1 MEHDPD
7 SLQELLDRGLKVVP
21 VTIWGGE
28 VVIGFNPKELSR
40 VFGLDVQVSRVDL
53 PTMVEKYQTVL
64 AAAGS
69 AIGQLPLKYMDWEC
83 PERKRKLGQFT
94 FHLFDRPDRALNAYK
109 VGVYSSEDRGRNMHD
124 VIGDVGFKEIVE
136 YGEDVLNRV
145 KASLTGED
153 PLDLEKPLDT
163 YMGSKT
169 AGELMDLA
177 LGHSVHHL
185 KQLYEYMSINGLT
198 PVNPLGEED
207 FDGVAV
213 PTELF

>member
-1 MEHDPD
+1 MEHDPK

-21 VTIWGGE
+21 VTIWGDE
-28 VVIGFNPKELSR
+28 VIIGFNPNELSR
-40 VFGLDVQVSRVDL
+40 VFGIDAHVSRADL

-64 AAAGS
+64 VAAGS
-69 AIGQLPLKYMDWEC
+69 AIGQLPLEYMDWEC

-109 VGVYSSEDRGRNMHD
+109 VGVYTSGDRGRNMLD
-124 VIGDVGFKEIVE
+124 VIGSVGFKEIVD
-136 YGEDVLNRV
+136 YGRDVLNRV
-145 KASLTGED
+145 NAALTGED

-185 KQLYEYMSINGLT
+185 KQIYEYMSINGLD
-198 PVNPLGEED
+198 PADPLGADD
-207 FDGVAV
+207 FNGVAV

>member
-1 MEHDPD
+1 MEHDPE

-21 VTIWGGE
+21 VTIWGDE
-28 VVIGFNPKELSR
+28 VVIGFNPNELSR
-40 VFGLDVQVSRVDL
+40 VFGIDAHVSRADL

-64 AAAGS
+64 VAAGS
-69 AIGQLPLKYMDWEC
+69 AIGQLPLEYMDWEC

-109 VGVYSSEDRGRNMHD
+109 VGVYTSGDRGRNMLD
-124 VIGDVGFKEIVE
+124 VIGNVGFKEIVD
-136 YGEDVLNRV
+136 YGRDVLNRV
-145 KASLTGED
+145 NAALTGGD
-153 PLDLEKPLDT
+153 SLDLEKPLDT
-163 YMGSKT
+163 YMVSKT

-177 LGHSVHHL
+177 LGHSAHHL

-198 PVNPLGEED
+198 PVNPLGEAD
-207 FDGVAV
+207 FNGVAV